1 MARYWQRTFDLLV
14 PTLDRWIN
22 RHLGSHGRW
31 RSGRGKNYIWVWV
44 RMVWLLDSRMLN
56 WLIGWLVDWL
66 VCWLVDWLL
75 CWSQVLKCPG
85 VWFEIRRVAVT
96 SIKITLLLGSVLLIS
111 FFCTRLLAESRT
123 FAARLLQDTS
133 NHPIS
138 CLCVCVCGVTE
149 PQSHNISQKKIGP
162 LKSSMT
168 SLNWDRKK

>member
-1 MARYWQRTFDLLV
+1 
-14 PTLDRWIN
+14 
-22 RHLGSHGRW
+22 
-31 RSGRGKNYIWVWV
+31 
-44 RMVWLLDSRMLN
+44 
-56 WLIGWLVDWL
+56 
-66 VCWLVDWLL
+66 
-75 CWSQVLKCPG
+75 
-85 VWFEIRRVAVT
+85 
-96 SIKITLLLGSVLLIS
+96 LLLGSVLLIS

-123 FAARLLQDTS
+123 FAARHLQDTS